1 MSESSHSPLRV
12 GIVVT
17 IGLGILAFAI
27 ASIGHGTRLFSRS
40 EILQVHFRRINGL
53 QVGASVR
60 LAGVS
65 IGAVDSI
72 SFPRQATADYVLVRM
87 WIERSAAVRVHVDSV
102 ASIESIGL
110 LGDKYVELS
119 PGNPASPVAPSNAVL
134 PTRNP
139 INYEA
144 LLEEKGTGDLIANL
158 MAISADMRQLLHA
171 LARGHG
177 ILGEMVA
184 GVPGQP
190 GRKPLTL
197 ASIRRSLDQLNAVTI
212 QLTAMLREINHG
224 KGLAG
229 AMVSGKV
236 NGEALLRSLSAT
248 ASRVRDTSRHIDQL
262 VTRVSQSQ
270 GLAMQLVE
278 NRKFANRL
286 MRNLDR
292 SSAAL
297 ADILQ
302 KINNGRGTAGLLV
315 NDPSLYYQVKG
326 FVGDGGGWGL
336 SMVRGLYSLT
346 HPFGGPP
353 LQPVNACPATPDQ
366 MTGTTAPQGNR

>member
-1 MSESSHSPLRV
+1 MPESSHSPLRV

-40 EILQVHFRRINGL
+40 EILQAHFRRINGL

-87 WIERSAAVRVHVDSV
+87 WIERSAAVRVHADSV
-102 ASIESIGL
+102 ASIESIGM

-171 LARGHG
+171 ITRGRG
-177 ILGEMVA
+177 ILGEMVSGA
-184 GVPGQP
+184 PGQP

-224 KGLAG
+224 RGLAG

-248 ASRVRDTSRHIDQL
+248 ARRVRDTSRHIDQL

-278 NRKFANRL
+278 NREFANRL

-302 KINNGRGTAGLLV
+302 KIDTGRGTAGLLV

-346 HPFGGPP
+346 HPFSGPP
-353 LQPVNACPATPDQ
+353 LQPVNACPATPDK
-366 MTGTTAPQGNR
+366 MTGTTASQGNR